1 MSRDRRVWLTNRR
14 LIIPKR
20 ELEMV
25 SDSDVIAAPP
35 NWPIMLPF
43 GILLLAIAFGP
54 VDRAILQV
62 FAYRSCF
69 SRDSARFSRDSATFA
84 HLLLMFF

>member
-25 SDSDVIAAPP
+25 SDLDIIAAQP

-43 GILLLAIAFGP
+43 GISVASHRLRP
-54 VDRAILQV
+54 R
-62 FAYRSCF
+62 
-69 SRDSARFSRDSATFA
+69 
-84 HLLLMFF
+84 